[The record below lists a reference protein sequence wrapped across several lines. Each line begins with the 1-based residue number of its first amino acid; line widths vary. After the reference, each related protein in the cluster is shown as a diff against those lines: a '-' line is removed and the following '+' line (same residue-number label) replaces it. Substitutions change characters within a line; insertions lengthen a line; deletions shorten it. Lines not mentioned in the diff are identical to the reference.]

1 MVTIKAN
8 KALSGFL
15 LAGIL
20 ALTGCQLQNRI
31 TGQRELDRTEALLRA
46 AWLNANEEALRLS
59 TASSLQAKIVARD
72 ELVDLQAQ
80 IANTRKPKSM
90 DNLRLAYV
98 EEHIAKLDAA
108 IQVDEAKQQLDRR
121 LKEAKSWPENLKK
134 SSAQVRQI
142 LEKTDDQVQSLM
154 AEIEEGQS
162 NYRAAENTMNEI
174 WGRLKT
180 AGAILPNSKSGQDKQ
195 K

>member
-8 KALSGFL
+8 KKLSGML

-20 ALTGCQLQNRI
+20 ALAGCQLQNRI
-31 TGQRELDRTEALLRA
+31 TGQAELDRTEELMRA

-59 TASSLQAKIVARD
+59 EASSLQAKIIARD

-80 IANTRKPKSM
+80 IANTRRPKSM

-108 IQVDEAKQQLDRR
+108 IQVDEAKQQLERR
-121 LKEAKSWPENLKK
+121 VKEAKSWPENLKK
-134 SSAQVRQI
+134 SSTQI
-142 LEKTDDQVQSLM
+142 RKTLENTDDQVQSLM

-162 NYRAAENTMNEI
+162 NYVAAENTMKEI
-174 WGRLKT
+174 WGRLKS
-180 AGAILPNSKSGQDKQ
+180 AGAVMPGSKSGEDKQ

>member
-59 TASSLQAKIVARD
+59 AASSLQAKIVARD

-134 SSAQVRQI
+134 SSAQVRQL

-162 NYRAAENTMNEI
+162 NYKAAENTMNEI

>member
-59 TASSLQAKIVARD
+59 AASSLQAKIVARD

-154 AEIEEGQS
+154 AEIDEGQS
-162 NYRAAENTMNEI
+162 NYKAAENTMNEI

-180 AGAILPNSKSGQDKQ
+180 AGAILPNSKPGQDKQ

>member
-59 TASSLQAKIVARD
+59 AASSLQAKIVARD

-162 NYRAAENTMNEI
+162 NYKAAENTMNEI

-180 AGAILPNSKSGQDKQ
+180 AGAILPNPKSGQTKQ

>member
-59 TASSLQAKIVARD
+59 AASSLQAKIVARD

-162 NYRAAENTMNEI
+162 NYKAAENTMNEI

>member
-59 TASSLQAKIVARD
+59 AASSLQAKIVARD

-121 LKEAKSWPENLKK
+121 LKEAKSWPENLTK

-162 NYRAAENTMNEI
+162 NYKAAENTMNEI